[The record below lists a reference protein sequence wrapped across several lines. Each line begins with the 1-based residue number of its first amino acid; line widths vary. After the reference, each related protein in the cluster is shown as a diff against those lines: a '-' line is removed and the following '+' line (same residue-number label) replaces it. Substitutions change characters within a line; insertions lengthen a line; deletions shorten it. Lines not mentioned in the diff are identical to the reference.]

1 MRLLIIFA
9 EKYCIIKSKTRS
21 LIKYKGYFL
30 AEKQESVNEKAKNKV
45 LYKRCR
51 KVWVSSISAEVF
63 TTETEAVAYLPAVL
77 RLWLIFHP

>member
-21 LIKYKGYFL
+21 LIKYKGYFS

-45 LYKRCR
+45 GKFYLNR
-51 KVWVSSISAEVF
+51 SF
-63 TTETEAVAYLPAVL
+63 MTEIEAAAYLPAVL

>member
-45 LYKRCR
+45 LYKSCR
-51 KVWVSSISAEVF
+51 KVWVNSISIEV
-63 TTETEAVAYLPAVL
+63 L
-77 RLWLIFHP
+77 